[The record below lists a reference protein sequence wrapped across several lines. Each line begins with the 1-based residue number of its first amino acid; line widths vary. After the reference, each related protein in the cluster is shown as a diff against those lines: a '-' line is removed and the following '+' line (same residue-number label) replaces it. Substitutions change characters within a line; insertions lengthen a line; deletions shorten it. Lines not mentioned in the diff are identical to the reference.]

1 MNRYVRIVIALALL
15 GVAIAVL
22 GIAGLIALAGD
33 SLGHAVVSVD
43 GNQVTLASLHGSGVL
58 LAGLA
63 FVVLIALALVLPFAI
78 VVPLLAV
85 ALALAFAFVAI
96 VGTLAFALSPLILLA
111 LLVWLIWRIAR
122 PARAGAS

>member
-1 MNRYVRIVIALALL
+1 MSRYVRIVVALALL
-15 GVAIAVL
+15 GVVIAAL
-22 GIAGLIALAGD
+22 GIAGLAALGGD
-33 SLGHAVVSVD
+33 SLAHAVVTVD
-43 GNQVTLASLHGSGVL
+43 GHEVTLASLHGSGLL

-85 ALALAFAFVAI
+85 ALALALAFVAI

-122 PARAGAS
+122 PVRAGTS